1 MNFIAKVLRLRFSD
15 YLLLLKIYGLL
26 HLSKWYIEYQSLKE
40 IVQWIER
47 QDLENKTPT
56 LEEIRFAK
64 KVARY
69 TNFLA
74 HFTLF
79 KSKCYDKALTV
90 KKILNRENIPS
101 ELLMGVKT
109 SDEKDMEAHAWVK
122 CNHQPIIGGKA
133 AIGYTPVRSFF

>member
-1 MNFIAKVLRLRFSD
+1 MSFIPKLLRLQFSD
-15 YLLLLKIYGLL
+15 YLLLIKIYSLL
-26 HLSKWYIEYQSLKE
+26 YLSKWYIEYRSLKD
-40 IVQWIER
+40 IIKWIGHE
-47 QDLENKTPT
+47 DVENKNPS
-56 LEEIRFAK
+56 LVEIKFAR

-74 HFTLF
+74 RFTFF

-90 KKILNRENIPS
+90 KKILNRKNIPS

-109 SDEKDMEAHAWVK
+109 SDEKGMEAHAWIK
-122 CNHQPIIGGKA
+122 CNNYSIIGGKA